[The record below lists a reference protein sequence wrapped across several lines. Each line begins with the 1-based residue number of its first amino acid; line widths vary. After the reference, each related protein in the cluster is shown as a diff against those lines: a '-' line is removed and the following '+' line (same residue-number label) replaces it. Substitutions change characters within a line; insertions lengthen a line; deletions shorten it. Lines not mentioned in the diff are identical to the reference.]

1 MTTFDFTISGG
12 GTVGHPAHALRP
24 YVVQSKIFDSADENL
39 SANDIVKMIDLPD
52 NSIVLGGC
60 LDVMEAGGSSL
71 TFDVGTSADID
82 AFCDGVDGNADAI
95 YNFHPTAAGINIVIA
110 ADAIQVKALGAG
122 CSAGRF
128 RVSACIADFGDPT
141 AMVQTA
147 SVQTG
152 V

>member
-1 MTTFDFTISGG
+1 MATVDFTMTGG
-12 GTVGHPAHALRP
+12 GTIGHPAHAIRP
-24 YVVQSKIFDSADENL
+24 YIVQSKIFDAADTNL
-39 SANDIVKMIDLPD
+39 TANDIIKVIDLPD

-60 LDVMEAGGSSL
+60 LDVLEAGGSSVV
-71 TFDVGTSADID
+71 FDVGVSTDID

-122 CSAGRF
+122 CTAGRF
-128 RVSACIADFGDPT
+128 RVIALIADIGDPT

-147 SVQTG
+147 AVQTG

>member
-1 MTTFDFTISGG
+1 MTTFDFTITGG

-24 YVVQSKIFDSADENL
+24 YIVQSKIFDSADENL
-39 SANDIVKMIDLPD
+39 AANDIVQMIDLPD

-95 YNFHPTAAGINIVIA
+95 YNFHPTAAGVNTVIA
-110 ADAIQVKALGAG
+110 TDAIQVKILGAD
-122 CSAGRF
+122 SAVVRF
-128 RVSACIADFGDPT
+128 RVIALIADIGDPT

-147 SVQTG
+147 AVQTG

>member
-1 MTTFDFTISGG
+1 MTTFDFTITGG

-24 YVVQSKIFDSADENL
+24 YIVQSKIFDSADENL
-39 SANDIVKMIDLPD
+39 AANDIVQMIDLPD

-71 TFDVGTSADID
+71 TFDVGTAADPD

-95 YNFHPTAAGINIVIA
+95 YNFHPTAGGINIVIA

-122 CSAGRF
+122 CTAGRF
-128 RVSACIADFGDPT
+128 RVIALIADIGDPT

-147 SVQTG
+147 AVQTG

>member
-1 MTTFDFTISGG
+1 MATVDFTMTGG
-12 GTVGHPAHALRP
+12 GTIGHPAHAIRP
-24 YVVQSKIFDSADENL
+24 YIVQSKIFDAADTNL
-39 SANDIVKMIDLPD
+39 TANDVIKVIDLPD

-60 LDVMEAGGSSL
+60 LDVLEAGGSSVV
-71 TFDVGTSADID
+71 FDVGVSTDID

-110 ADAIQVKALGAG
+110 ADSIQVKALGAG
-122 CSAGRF
+122 CTAGRF
-128 RVSACIADFGDPT
+128 RVIALIADIGDPT

-147 SVQTG
+147 AVQTG